1 MSKFVKD
8 YCYQEIRIEE
18 IEEIN
23 QIIEDYNS
31 FYNLPRQGRGDAG
44 DEYAYRRTFFRG
56 QSNSEWKIIPSIL
69 RKKDRQDELIID
81 KETPIF
87 EELAYKQHYKTG
99 TGCLD
104 FTVDINIA
112 LFFACNQNFE
122 KDAAVFLWG
131 YSPHEQDWTTTSI
144 QSELGIMQKKEKMSV
159 QEFSE
164 QIWKKY
170 PEVQEKSS
178 SLLELNTYIVSFLEH
193 GFMVIPSRHPKKSN
207 LRMERQ
213 KGSLYVCGV
222 EFETPVYEMQTSSR
236 AGKNIFYPNK
246 IIVPDE
252 LNGGNSLVKI
262 IIPADFKCEILKMLK
277 KKNIT
282 EKYLLPNEER

>member
-44 DEYAYRRTFFRG
+44 DDYAYRRTFFRG

-112 LFFACNQNFE
+112 LFFIN
-122 KDAAVFLWG
+122 VLLLLFLLMHPLEAFQLLR
-131 YSPHEQDWTTTSI
+131 S
-144 QSELGIMQKKEKMSV
+144 
-159 QEFSE
+159 F
-164 QIWKKY
+164 
-170 PEVQEKSS
+170 
-178 SLLELNTYIVSFLEH
+178 LLEDLH
-193 GFMVIPSRHPKKSN
+193 
-207 LRMERQ
+207 
-213 KGSLYVCGV
+213 
-222 EFETPVYEMQTSSR
+222 
-236 AGKNIFYPNK
+236 
-246 IIVPDE
+246 
-252 LNGGNSLVKI
+252 
-262 IIPADFKCEILKMLK
+262 
-277 KKNIT
+277 
-282 EKYLLPNEER
+282 

>member
-99 TGCLD
+99 MFGFYCRY
-104 FTVDINIA
+104 
-112 LFFACNQNFE
+112 
-122 KDAAVFLWG
+122 K
-131 YSPHEQDWTTTSI
+131 YS
-144 QSELGIMQKKEKMSV
+144 
-159 QEFSE
+159 F
-164 QIWKKY
+164 
-170 PEVQEKSS
+170 
-178 SLLELNTYIVSFLEH
+178 
-193 GFMVIPSRHPKKSN
+193 
-207 LRMERQ
+207 
-213 KGSLYVCGV
+213 
-222 EFETPVYEMQTSSR
+222 
-236 AGKNIFYPNK
+236 IFC
-246 IIVPDE
+246 V
-252 LNGGNSLVKI
+252 
-262 IIPADFKCEILKMLK
+262 
-277 KKNIT
+277 
-282 EKYLLPNEER
+282 